1 MEIKKRKNAATKPP
15 GNYYKDVLHW
25 EGQTIAGLFVTG
37 FKEHTTETKRFT
49 AYGKPIIKISRN
61 DVAKG
66 YCPCSP
72 EVRRSAQIGVIKSLA
87 AKGELV
93 PCQHCRPTGKK
104 APKGTVGR
112 KPPTGLTPLQKA
124 VNLLQKMTTEE
135 QQKVKALIVR
145 HIRALRSTGAP
156 ESDPARLIIETM
168 EVVKLEMKSPSGE
181 MPRYEPFQQYDAYVS
196 PIEL

>member
-25 EGQTIAGLFVTG
+25 EGQIIAGLFVTG

-49 AYGKPIIKISRN
+49 AYGKPVTKISRN

-72 EVRRSAQIGVIKSLA
+72 EVRRSAQIGVIKSLV
-87 AKGELV
+87 AKGGLV

-112 KPPTGLTPLQKA
+112 KPPTGLTTHQKA
-124 VNLLQKMTTEE
+124 VNALQKMTPE
-135 QQKVKALIVR
+135 QQEKVKALLAR
-145 HIRALRSTGAP
+145 HIRALRNAGAP
-156 ESDPARLIIETM
+156 EEDKARLINEAM
-168 EVVKLEMKSPSGE
+168 ELVRLEGKLPPDEA
-181 MPRYEPFQQYDAYVS
+181 PRYEPFRQYQTYVS
-196 PIEL
+196 PRDL